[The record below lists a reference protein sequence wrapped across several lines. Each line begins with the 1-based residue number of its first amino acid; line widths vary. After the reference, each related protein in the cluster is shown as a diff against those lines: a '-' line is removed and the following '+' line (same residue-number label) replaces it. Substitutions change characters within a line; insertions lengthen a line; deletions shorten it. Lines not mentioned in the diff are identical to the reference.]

1 MVLCVVVK
9 RTFASSI
16 ALVDDICLQ
25 KVLVDL
31 QFTKQRVKTMS
42 VVTTDLE
49 RLVLSTVNKD
59 GSIPNSRK
67 FAQQHGLDHEKVVG
81 TLNSLMLGAEMVQT
95 VNKSEK
101 VINLTKDGLKVHK
114 DKATPEVL
122 FFNGLPPKGEKV
134 EKNAFKK
141 IVGEDVEKNG
151 FGKAKQNKWVDQEV
165 NKEDPK
171 NPIVHYKR
179 EVDSVVDTLLECI
192 NKLAD
197 GKELTAD
204 EFKQLKLRKFASE
217 EYVKYY

>member
-1 MVLCVVVK
+1 VVVK